1 MSQVYAVVPAAGA
14 GKRMGAAIPKQYLE
28 LAGRTVLEHTLA
40 RLAAHPRI
48 ARVVVAVSAG
58 DEFYPALAPRLS
70 PKVRDV
76 VGGAE
81 RCHSVLAAL
90 DSLAL
95 VAGLND
101 WVMVHD
107 AARPCVR
114 TADLD
119 RMLAELERHAVGGIL
134 AAPVR
139 DTLKRCAADG
149 AIVATVDRSALWHA
163 LTPQMFRLGVLR
175 DAIRAALA
183 EGVLVTDEAMAI
195 ERAGLVPRVVAGHTD
210 NLKIT
215 HPEDLALAAAI
226 LAAQGPGEQA

>member
-1 MSQVYAVVPAAGA
+1 MNPVYAVVPAAGA

-40 RLAAHPRI
+40 RLAAHPRV

-95 VAGLND
+95 VADLND

-119 RMLAELERHAVGGIL
+119 RMLAELEQHAVGGIL

-139 DTLKRCAADG
+139 DTLKRCDADG

-163 LTPQMFRLGVLR
+163 LTPQMFRLGMLR
-175 DAIRAALA
+175 DAISAALA
-183 EGVLVTDEAMAI
+183 DGVLVTDEAMAI